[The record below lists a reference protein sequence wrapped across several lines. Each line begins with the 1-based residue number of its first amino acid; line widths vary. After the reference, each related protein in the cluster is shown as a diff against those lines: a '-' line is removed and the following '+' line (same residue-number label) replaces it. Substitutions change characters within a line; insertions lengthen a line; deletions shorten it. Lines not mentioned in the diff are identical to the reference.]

1 LPKMPERDIEPA
13 EMQSII
19 KRIEQDRDDLEAWQR
34 LSELV
39 DDPQKKKDCQD
50 QITRIQGKKTDTET
64 SEMGNAATSALEAE
78 AIASAGTATRTLSNL
93 PGGRLPLIA
102 IIVSDL
108 LPVFGI
114 LFLHWSMGS
123 VMLVY
128 WVENVIIGLFT
139 VFKIIFASSQT
150 GSEIYG
156 LSRILEHTEGETG
169 RLVRILAQASS
180 GVSRVFSML
189 FFCVHFGGFCFGHLV
204 FIMALFFP
212 PSAFQPRPL
221 LNILAGLWLPFLGM
235 FISYSI
241 YFYQHYLGDEIY
253 KQVSFNQLMFEPYPR
268 IMALHVC
275 LLFGGFLAIS
285 LGSPIWIILLLV
297 ALKTG
302 ADVLTY
308 RKSAGKRR
316 KRGMKFKPA

>member
-1 LPKMPERDIEPA
+1 VRKRPERD
-13 EMQSII
+13 
-19 KRIEQDRDDLEAWQR
+19 IEQDRDDLEAWQR

-50 QITRIQGKKTDTET
+50 QIARIQGKKPDTEI
-64 SEMGNAATSALEAE
+64 SDMGNAGTPALAAG
-78 AIASAGTATRTLSNL
+78 AITSAGTAARTLRNVLGS
-93 PGGRLPLIA
+93 RLPLIA
-102 IIVSDL
+102 MIISNL

-123 VMLVY
+123 VILVY
-128 WVENVIIGLFT
+128 WIENVIIGLFT
-139 VFKIIFASSQT
+139 VFKIIFASAQT
-150 GSEIYG
+150 GREING
-156 LSRILEHTEGETG
+156 LTRILGHTGSG
-169 RLVRILAQASS
+169 SGWLIPILAQASS
-180 GVSRVFSML
+180 GVSRVFSLL
-189 FFCVHFGGFCFGHLV
+189 FFCFHYGGFCFGHLV

-212 PSAFQPRPL
+212 PDAFQPRPL

-253 KQVSFNQLMFEPYPR
+253 KRVSFNQLMFEPYPR
-268 IMALHVC
+268 IVALHVC
-275 LLFGGFLAIS
+275 LLLGGFLAVS

-308 RKSAGKRR
+308 RKSMQKRR
-316 KRGMKFKPA
+316 MQAL